1 MCVVPEEA
9 DGGSERA
16 ARLGREVRRRLA
28 DLRLS
33 ARQLADAGYISRA
46 TLQRLT
52 GGTSVPRDLTGLDRG
67 LGWQAGSAE
76 RVAAGGQPTVV
87 LVPRAEVGTLPGA
100 GVIDWPRPD
109 ESWKTAVEEAWAQ
122 LDRQTDGQPGAASAR
137 MEGQDPQVEE
147 AVDRWLAPRNAN
159 LPVWLAE
166 RVRAAL
172 VEAARSQAGPSRA
185 DPLALADRIMALD
198 HAREVLALLIDWTR
212 QDQ

>member
-1 MCVVPEEA
+1 MVAEGA
-9 DGGSERA
+9 GNGSERA

-33 ARQLADAGYISRA
+33 ARQLAEAGYIPRA

-52 GGTSVPRDLTGLDRG
+52 GGTTVPRDLTGLDRG

-76 RVAAGGQPTVV
+76 RVAGGGQPTVV
-87 LVPRAEVGTLPGA
+87 LVPRAEAGTVAGA

-109 ESWKTAVEEAWAQ
+109 ESWKAAIEEAWEQ
-122 LDRQTDGQPGAASAR
+122 LDRQIDGQQQTAGSAR
-137 MEGQDPQVEE
+137 PDGQERQVEE
-147 AVDRWLAPRNAN
+147 AVDRWLAPRSAD

-166 RVRAAL
+166 RVRTVL
-172 VEAARSQAGPSRA
+172 IEATRSHAGPGRV
-185 DPLALADRIMALD
+185 DPLALVDRIMALD

-212 QDQ
+212 QDP